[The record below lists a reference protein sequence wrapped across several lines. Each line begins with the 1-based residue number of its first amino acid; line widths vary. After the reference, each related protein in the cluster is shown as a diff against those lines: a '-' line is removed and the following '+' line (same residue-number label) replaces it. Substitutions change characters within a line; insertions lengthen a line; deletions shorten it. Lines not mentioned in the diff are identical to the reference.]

1 MISKS
6 MYYVSK
12 GLSGVTTLSLYKPR
26 VVFVWFSL
34 LRKTVTFIS
43 SAPRPANP
51 NTSLWRISNLNF
63 AAFGVICHHQHQHC
77 VLSVKPHDF
86 RCAHTQLYV
95 PYRTSC
101 SFTTLSMRIISS
113 RLCTKCHTWLQYKC
127 CFCVFLTAASEGGAN
142 VFTVSYFKTSAYLA
156 QSPQLYK
163 QMCIC
168 ADFDKVFCVGPGK
181 ASKYTLLSLYF
192 PSICCFHL

>member
-63 AAFGVICHHQHQHC
+63 AAFWCDMPP
-77 VLSVKPHDF
+77 S
-86 RCAHTQLYV
+86 
-95 PYRTSC
+95 TSTLC
-101 SFTTLSMRIISS
+101 SFSETAWLPV
-113 RLCTKCHTWLQYKC
+113 CTHPTVCALQNIMLIYHAFHENYQLTFVHKMSHMSTVQML
-127 CFCVFLTAASEGGAN
+127 FLCVFNSCQWGWRKCLHSLLLQNQCVSGPVPSALQAN
-142 VFTVSYFKTSAYLA
+142 VHLRWLW
-156 QSPQLYK
+156 QS
-163 QMCIC
+163 
-168 ADFDKVFCVGPGK
+168 
-181 ASKYTLLSLYF
+181 LL
-192 PSICCFHL
+192 CRTR